1 MNTTIWLYPGEIEH
15 FVLLGVPVS
24 GICWWLKHRGVRTRL
39 LYYFS
44 GANFACYVLWL
55 AVKCALNSMNLM
67 NSFMN
72 SFELPFFMIVILPLF
87 ALGESFCL
95 FAASFNAQHGERIFF
110 VLLNGLMLLLWGAS
124 SIIIPVLRWGR
135 R

>member
-1 MNTTIWLYPGEIEH
+1 
-15 FVLLGVPVS
+15 
-24 GICWWLKHRGVRTRL
+24 
-39 LYYFS
+39 
-44 GANFACYVLWL
+44 
-55 AVKCALNSMNLM
+55 
-67 NSFMN
+67 MN